1 MLVPAPPRSV
11 PRLLTPFCA
20 CVQARLR
27 LQYCTADASGQRVFY
42 HAVAYRVAGDRRVL
56 EDGDGDSRSVANVHA
71 NDLGGKKVAQRALCK
86 FLRDPAHP
94 EDLQSVQPLQIYK
107 VELNTLF

>member
-11 PRLLTPFCA
+11 PRLLTLFCA

-56 EDGDGDSRSVANVHA
+56 EDGDSVANVHA